1 MEKLE
6 KSTIVWTDY
15 IKYRAK
21 LRGFDLEKIEEIV
34 RYSDER
40 YFDVMTRRLIVIGR
54 HGRRTVMI
62 PYEKSENTLTPVTI
76 HTITMQQIKFRLKT
90 GRFVYE

>member
-1 MEKLE
+1 LEKLE

-34 RYSDER
+34 RYSE
-40 YFDVMTRRLIVIGR
+40 T
-54 HGRRTVMI
+54 H
-62 PYEKSENTLTPVTI
+62 
-76 HTITMQQIKFRLKT
+76 
-90 GRFVYE
+90 